1 MPTPAETA
9 YARMQRKI
17 KLEQERL
24 AQMMKRIAN
33 QKKRIAASA
42 HRAGAFVRNK
52 YLSDPFIIRLL
63 GTHGGLRGQNMARL
77 AIAIGKQHVQPTMT
91 IGRNIKAQNNA
102 KIVNAKR
109 QYNAWYNS
117 LTPNQ
122 KKQQAKKYN
131 NNLNGAGWYNLNII
145 RNMNVT
151 NGRRN
156 HKEFVKLP
164 LYYASQTSAAPRV
177 KNLKNLIWKRNLVA
191 ANWKPIPNRTYGYYR
206 AFTRLQRAHDKNYYM
221 NGRYL
226 N

>member
-9 YARMQRKI
+9 YARLQRKI

-24 AQMMKRIAN
+24 AQMMARIAN
-33 QKKRIAASA
+33 QKKKIAASA
-42 HRAGAFVRNK
+42 HRSGAFVRNK

-63 GTHGGLRGQNMARL
+63 GTHGGLRGKNMGRL
-77 AIAIGKQHVQPTMT
+77 AIAVGKQHVQPTMT
-91 IGRNIKAQNNA
+91 IGRNVKAQNNA
-102 KIVNAKR
+102 KLVNAKR

-145 RNMNVT
+145 RNINVT
-151 NGRRN
+151 KGRRTN
-156 HKEFVKLP
+156 KEFIRVP
-164 LYYASQTSAAPRV
+164 LYYASQTSAAPHV

-191 ANWKPIPNRTYGYYR
+191 ANWNPRPNQTYGSYG
-206 AFTRLQRAHDKNYYM
+206 AFTRLQREHDKNYYM